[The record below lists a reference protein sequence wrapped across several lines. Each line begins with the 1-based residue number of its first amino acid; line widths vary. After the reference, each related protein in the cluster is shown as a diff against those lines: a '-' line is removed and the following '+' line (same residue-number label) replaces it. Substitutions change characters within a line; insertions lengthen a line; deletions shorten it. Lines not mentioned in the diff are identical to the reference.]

1 MMNEDIQQSCQVLRR
16 GGVIL
21 YPTDTVWGLGCDATS
36 ADAVKRIFQIK
47 QRADGKALIT
57 LLDSAE
63 KLYRYVDDV
72 PDIALD
78 LIEVADKP
86 LTIIYDRGLTPPLA
100 PELLAADGS
109 IGIRITNEAFSRQ
122 LCRAFGRPLV
132 STSANISGQPTPAIF
147 REIDPAIIKAVD
159 YVVGYRRDDTAPHS
173 ASSIIKLSSNGTIN
187 ILRK

>member
-1 MMNEDIQQSCQVLRR
+1 MNEDIQKACNVLRQ

-36 ADAVKRIFQIK
+36 SEAVKRIFRIK

-57 LLDSAE
+57 LLDNAE

-100 PELLAADGS
+100 PELLASDGS
-109 IGIRITNEAFSRQ
+109 VGIRITREPFSRQ
-122 LCRAFGRPLV
+122 LCKAFGRPLV
-132 STSANISGQPTPAIF
+132 STSANISGSSTPATF
-147 REIDPAIIKAVD
+147 GEIAPEIIKSVD
-159 YVVGYRRDDTAPHS
+159 YVVGYRRDDNARHS
-173 ASSIIKLSSNGTIN
+173 ASSIIKLGANGTIN

>member
-1 MMNEDIQQSCQVLRR
+1 MMNDDIQQACKVLRQ

-36 ADAVKRIFQIK
+36 SDAVKRIFQIK

-57 LLDSAE
+57 LLDRAE

-109 IGIRITNEAFSRQ
+109 IGIRITGEAFSRQ

-159 YVVGYRRDDTAPHS
+159 YVVGYRRDDTAQHS
-173 ASSIIKLSSNGTIN
+173 ASSIIKLGCDGTIN